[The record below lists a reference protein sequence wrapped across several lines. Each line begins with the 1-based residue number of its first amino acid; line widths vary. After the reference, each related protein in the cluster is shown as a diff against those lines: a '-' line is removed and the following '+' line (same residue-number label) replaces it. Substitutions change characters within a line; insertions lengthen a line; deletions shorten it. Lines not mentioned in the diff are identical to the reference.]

1 MKRSGKFYIRLF
13 LSVFSLSAFTVG
25 GGYVIVPLMRK
36 EYVEKLKWV
45 KADEMLDLIA
55 IAQSSPGA
63 MAVNTAILVGYRTG
77 GALGAVIGVLG
88 ATAPPL
94 ISVSL
99 IYFAYEAFR
108 DNRIVLAF
116 ISGLKI
122 GVAAVIIDV
131 VIGMLKTVFKQKSVF
146 AGAILLISFILVY
159 FTGIN
164 VVFVILGCIVIG
176 VASSFTKGARLPKT
190 DKPEETQ
197 GGTRE

>member
-1 MKRSGKFYIRLF
+1 MKRSGKFYLKLF

-36 EYVEKLKWV
+36 EYVEKLKWI

-99 IYFAYEAFR
+99 IYFAYAAFR
-108 DNRIVLAF
+108 DNKIVLAF

-146 AGAILLISFILVY
+146 ASAILLVSFILVY
-159 FTGIN
+159 FTDIN
-164 VVFVILGCIVIG
+164 VVFVILGCIIIG
-176 VASSFTKGARLPKT
+176 VALSFTKGARLPKT
-190 DKPEETQ
+190 DKSKETE
-197 GGTRE
+197 GGARE